1 MVASEPSERALI
13 THGEMRRLPDGASV
27 YDQDDTRWVK
37 RGPWWHKD
45 GGERRLLGT
54 ELKRLSRY
62 LCVLRP
68 FRPEAYLPG
77 GGSQENR
84 GLPGE

>member
-1 MVASEPSERALI
+1 MVASDPLERVLI

-37 RGPWWHKD
+37 HGPWWYKD
-45 GGERRLLGT
+45 DGDRRLLGT
-54 ELKRLSRY
+54 ELKRLSQY

-68 FRPEAYLPG
+68 FRPEAYLSG
-77 GGSQENR
+77 GG
-84 GLPGE
+84 GLPRE

>member
-1 MVASEPSERALI
+1 MVASEPLERVLI
-13 THGEMRRLPDGASV
+13 TYGEMRRLPDGASV

-37 RGPWWHKD
+37 HGPWWYKGD
-45 GGERRLLGT
+45 GERRLLGT

-68 FRPEAYLPG
+68 FRPEAYLSG
-77 GGSQENR
+77 R
-84 GLPGE
+84 GFPRE

>member
-1 MVASEPSERALI
+1 MVTSEPLERVLI
-13 THGEMRRLPDGASV
+13 THGEMRRLPDGAGV

-37 RGPWWHKD
+37 CGPWWYKD

-68 FRPEAYLPG
+68 FRPEAHLSG
-77 GGSQENR
+77 R
-84 GLPGE
+84 GFPRE

>member
-1 MVASEPSERALI
+1 MAASDLFERVLI

-27 YDQDDTRWVK
+27 YDQDGTRWVK
-37 RGPWWHKD
+37 HGPWWHKD
-45 GGERRLLGT
+45 DGGRRLLGT

-68 FRPEAYLPG
+68 FRPEAHFSG
-77 GGSQENR
+77 R
-84 GLPGE
+84 GLPRE

>member
-1 MVASEPSERALI
+1 MVASDPLERVLI

-37 RGPWWHKD
+37 HGPWWHEND
-45 GGERRLLGT
+45 GGRRLLGT

-62 LCVLRP
+62 LFLLRP
-68 FRPEAYLPG
+68 FHPEAHL
-77 GGSQENR
+77 S
-84 GLPGE
+84 